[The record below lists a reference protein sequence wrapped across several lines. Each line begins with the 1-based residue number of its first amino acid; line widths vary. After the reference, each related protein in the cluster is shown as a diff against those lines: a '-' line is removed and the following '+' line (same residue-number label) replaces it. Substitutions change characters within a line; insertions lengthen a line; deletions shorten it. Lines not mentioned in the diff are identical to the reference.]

1 MNIKMK
7 NIMLCTLIVLGAM
20 GISSCGDSKKVT
32 TVSDKATIYDYS
44 VEGNMGGTI
53 DMKDFKG
60 KVIMVVNTASKCGF
74 TPQYEGLEALYEKYK
89 DEGLVIVGFPCDQF
103 GHQEPGTNEEI
114 ATFCKANYGVSF
126 PMSTKIEVNGDN
138 AHPIYTFLKART
150 QTGDIRWN
158 FCKFLIARD
167 GTTVQR
173 YSTKTTPAEME
184 EDIMALLK

>member
-1 MNIKMK
+1 MK

-74 TPQYEGLEALYEKYK
+74 TPP
-89 DEGLVIVGFPCDQF
+89 V
-103 GHQEPGTNEEI
+103 
-114 ATFCKANYGVSF
+114 
-126 PMSTKIEVNGDN
+126 
-138 AHPIYTFLKART
+138 
-150 QTGDIRWN
+150 
-158 FCKFLIARD
+158 
-167 GTTVQR
+167 
-173 YSTKTTPAEME
+173 
-184 EDIMALLK
+184 

>member
-1 MNIKMK
+1 MK
-7 NIMLCTLIVLGAM
+7 LRNIMLCTLVVLGSAV
-20 GISSCGDSKKVT
+20 ISSCGSSKKSA
-32 TVSDKATIYDYS
+32 TVNDKSTIYNYS

-53 DMKDFKG
+53 NMKDYRG

-74 TPQYEGLEALYEKYK
+74 TPQYEGLEALYEKYQ
-89 DEGLVIVGFPCDQF
+89 DQGLVIVGFPCDQF

-126 PMSTKIEVNGDN
+126 PIATKIEVNGEN
-138 AHPIYTFLKART
+138 AHPIYNFLKART

-167 GTTVQR
+167 GTTVKR

-184 EDIMALLK
+184 EDIQELLQ